1 MSTGVDKDANAHRII
16 VEAVRKMSTKVDVSR
31 DKASEL
37 NKTVNEMSTKC
48 RFTIKAIKNVY

>member
-1 MSTGVDKDANAHRII
+1 METSTGVDKDANAHRII

-37 NKTVNEMSTKC
+37 NKTVNEMSTD
-48 RFTIKAIKNVY
+48 TNM